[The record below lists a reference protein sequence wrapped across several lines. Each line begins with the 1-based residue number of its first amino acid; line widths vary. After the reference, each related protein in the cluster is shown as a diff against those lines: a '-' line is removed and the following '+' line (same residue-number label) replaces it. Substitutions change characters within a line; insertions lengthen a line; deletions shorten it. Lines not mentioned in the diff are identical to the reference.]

1 MDFDKLFPG
10 RFLKA
15 GQFAGKDVTLTLTKV
30 VLEQLE
36 GGAKGVETKAI
47 VSFSERPLQL
57 VLNKTNALAL
67 KAMFGRET
75 DAWVGKRVTLY
86 PENIEFEGNDLAI
99 RVRGSPDLPANLTFE
114 LKLARK
120 KPRQVTLQKTPV
132 HPPASEKGVSP

>member
-1 MDFDKLFPG
+1 M
-10 RFLKA
+10 
-15 GQFAGKDVTLTLTKV
+15 TLAKV
-30 VLEQLE
+30 ALEQLE

-47 VSFSERPLQL
+47 VSFVERPLQL

-86 PENIEFEGNDLAI
+86 PENIEFEGNDLAV
-99 RVRGSPDLPANLTFE
+99 RVRGSPDLPTNLTFE

-132 HPPASEKGVSP
+132 HPPASEKAAP